1 MDEIYANVEHDKPV
15 APRPSP
21 YRKGPSSSE
30 RRFHGAVVLCLGLL
44 NVFQLAGLIGLAVHS
59 ADLSAIK
66 ANLTERLQ
74 ASVNMS
80 SSLTQ
85 ERDLLNISLVEMTR
99 DLNKLQKPSCPV
111 GWRMFS
117 CACYFLSNESG
128 SWEKGR
134 EDCKTRGADLV
145 VINSSEEQKFL
156 SNFTKEEI
164 MAWIG
169 LTDRIKEG
177 TWMWINGAPLSL
189 QPFQYWRSGQ
199 PDNNGGHRSLGEE
212 DCAHIIYG
220 GEENNWNDLS
230 CETDMRWICEKMV

>member
-1 MDEIYANVEHDKPV
+1 MEEIYANVEHTKPV
-15 APRPSP
+15 DPRPSTN
-21 YRKGPSSSE
+21 RKDPSCSK
-30 RRFHGAVVLCLGLL
+30 RRFYGAVFCLGVLS
-44 NVFQLAGLIGLAVHS
+44 VFLLAGLIGLGVRS

-74 ASVNMS
+74 NSDIKLS
-80 SSLTQ
+80 FLTE
-85 ERDLLNISLVEMTR
+85 ERDLLNASLVEITEELNSMTA
-99 DLNKLQKPSCPV
+99 DLSAIKANLTECLRTSDIKVSTLTGERNMLNNSLIKVTEELNGLKSCPA

-117 CACYFLSNESG
+117 CPCYFLSNESG

-145 VINSSEEQKFL
+145 VINSSEEQMFL

-169 LTDRIKEG
+169 LTDRDKEG

-189 QPFQYWRSGQ
+189 Q
-199 PDNNGGHRSLGEE
+199 
-212 DCAHIIYG
+212 
-220 GEENNWNDLS
+220 
-230 CETDMRWICEKMV
+230 